1 MFNKRHGEGK
11 WKGRVRLFLDISLS
25 ADENKP
31 WWVTCRTPRTEWLVA
46 ERVASHAVSFFC
58 TQNYGKR
65 WGGEIWWACC
75 LSFTDVSSSNSLHKI
90 LGKRD
95 GEKLVSLLNILLA
108 GRQNRKFMNA
118 KEKNQQMRKFANIVG
133 LHCCCCFFKGAN
145 MIHPSPTGRSWNCP
159 FQILRCHPAAQSS
172 GIPGEAE
179 QNQAEHLGP

>member
-11 WKGRVRLFLDISLS
+11 WKGRARLFLDISLS

-31 WWVTCRTPRTEWLVA
+31 WWVTCRTPRTEWLEA
-46 ERVASHAVSFFC
+46 ERVASHAVSF
-58 TQNYGKR
+58 YGE
-65 WGGEIWWACC
+65 GGEIWWACC
-75 LSFTDVSSSNSLHKI
+75 LSFTDLSSSNSLRKI

-108 GRQNRKFMNA
+108 GRQNRKFMNS
-118 KEKNQQMRKFANIVG
+118 KEKIRKWENLQILSDCIVVV
-133 LHCCCCFFKGAN
+133 FFKGAN